1 MTATAL
7 ESARK
12 IEQPT
17 RQAVLHRDHSVN
29 HFWDANRDLF
39 AKAWEEWEAQS
50 GLGNM
55 LDEGLFAPQ
64 LRLAVQQAWDDPTKE
79 GAVKDLWAEVF
90 PGVYST
96 QFFDL
101 ERLAD
106 LREYMDKTADAEIPV
121 RPPYGIVLN
130 RYGAMLDP
138 RSEGYL
144 AAPKFQTFYQM
155 LMERYMRPVA
165 RLLYPDV
172 YGYDSQTF
180 GFSIRW
186 QPDKDA
192 ALRAHTD
199 ASSVTLNLNLNLPG
213 EPYTGSGLRYFD
225 RVSRQVGEL
234 FFEPGQAMIHHG
246 SVPHES
252 MPITSG
258 ERSNWVLWLYGKN
271 GQIVGPISTEKDVP
285 AQDRWKVPS
294 IEKDGFAPF

>member
-1 MTATAL
+1 MTEAAL
-7 ESARK
+7 EHARK
-12 IEQPT
+12 IVLPT
-17 RQAVLHRDHSVN
+17 RQAVLHRDHSVYQ
-29 HFWDANRDLF
+29 FWDMNRDLF
-39 AKAWEEWEAQS
+39 AKAWQEWEEQS
-50 GLGNM
+50 GLSNL

-64 LRLAVQQAWDDPTKE
+64 LRQAVQQAWKDPTKE
-79 GAVKDLWAEVF
+79 GAVKDLWTEVF

-106 LREYMDKTADAEIPV
+106 LREYMEKTADTNIPV

-138 RSEGYL
+138 RSAGYL
-144 AAPKFQTFYQM
+144 AAPLFQAFYQM
-155 LMERYMRPVA
+155 LMDRYMRPIA

-186 QPDKDA
+186 QPEKDA

-213 EPYTGSGLRYFD
+213 EAYSGSGLRYFD
-225 RVSRQVGEL
+225 RVSRRVGEF

-258 ERSNWVLWLYGKN
+258 ERSNWVLWLYGQN
-271 GQIVGPISTEKDVP
+271 GQVVGPRAPAQAVP
-285 AQDRWKVPS
+285 AHNRWKMPL
-294 IEKDGFAPF
+294 IAKDGFAPF